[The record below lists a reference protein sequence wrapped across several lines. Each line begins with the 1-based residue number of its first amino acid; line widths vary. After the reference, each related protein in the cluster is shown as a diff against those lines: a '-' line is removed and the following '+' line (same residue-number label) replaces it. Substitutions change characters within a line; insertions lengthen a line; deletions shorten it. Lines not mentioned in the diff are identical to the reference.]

1 MENYPELLRSRL
13 NDPAYEY
20 RRDSFLEFLKA
31 PVRTYKESP
40 TVKDYVE
47 VADSELERM
56 IYAEPVNGSFEPK
69 LDDAAQ
75 IVMVNDILTRS
86 SVPEKSGVII
96 TDMATA
102 IRENH
107 ALVEQYVYPN
117 LGRDRTEHLINAAWR
132 NGLFIYIPDRTDISL
147 RIHQISDSRESYSK
161 KSVIICGKDSSVKI
175 TDIHVSQGNGN
186 GIQGQNIYCHV
197 GENSTMQYSY
207 LQDKENTATDLTYIR
222 EFMDKYARFRLF
234 HVNHGSSRVIFTDES
249 VQMGESSDFR
259 VYGVNFSSGTQ
270 KMDIRDSSFQ
280 VGTASSSDIQ
290 VRGVVTGKSST
301 IHRGNIDLEEVAR
314 NSTGFYDSRI
324 LLLSK
329 NGYANSKPGLM
340 IKNANTRSKHA
351 SSISDVDEDQ
361 VFYLR
366 SRGIGEA
373 QAKRMITAGFVES
386 LIERG
391 GDPEMISKVNEYAEG
406 LGVDAFL
413 GTD

>member
-1 MENYPELLRSRL
+1 MENYPELLRNRL

-20 RRDSFLEFLKA
+20 RRDSFLEFLKS
-31 PVRTYKESP
+31 PVRSYKESP

-47 VADSELERM
+47 ITDKDLERM
-56 IYAEPVNGSFEPK
+56 IYSDPASGAPDAAAEDG
-69 LDDAAQ
+69 AQ
-75 IVMVNDILTRS
+75 IVMFNHSLVNSPS
-86 SVPEKSGVII
+86 SERSGVII

-102 IRENH
+102 IREH
-107 ALVEQYVYPN
+107 QALVEKYVYSSF
-117 LGRDRTEHLINAAWR
+117 GKDRAEHLINAAWR
-132 NGLFIYIPDRTDISL
+132 NGLFIYVPDRTDISL
-147 RIHQISDSRESYSK
+147 KIHQISDSRESYSK
-161 KSVIICGKDSSVKI
+161 KSVIICGKDCSVKI
-175 TDIHVSQGNGN
+175 TDIHTSQGGGE
-186 GIQGQNIYCHV
+186 GIQGQTIYCHV
-197 GENSTMQYSY
+197 GENSKMQYSY

-222 EFMDKYARFRLF
+222 EYLDKYAGFQLF
-234 HVNHGSSRVIFTDES
+234 HINHGASRVIFTDES
-249 VQMGESSDFR
+249 MQMGESSDFR
-259 VYGVNFSSGTQ
+259 VYGVNFSSGMQ

-280 VGTASSSDIQ
+280 VGAASSSDIQ

-301 IHRGNIDLEEVAR
+301 IHRGNIDLEEVAK

-329 NGYANSKPGLM
+329 DGYANSKPGLM

-351 SSISDVDEDQ
+351 SSISDVDEEQ

-386 LIERG
+386 IIERG
-391 GDPEMISKVNEYAEG
+391 GDQEMIKKADEYAEG
-406 LGVDAFL
+406 LGADAFL